1 MDIAK
6 SAVVEQPAQITG
18 VTPSNGITTYDYD
31 GVPIDIIRFFNAD
44 MNNLERKEKD
54 ELALIAKWA
63 FKDVETLG
71 DGLMKL
77 RNLEI
82 KLGRPL
88 GDPESSR
95 RMKIYN
101 WVRIQQHIE
110 DLSKRQEAL
119 RG

>member
-6 SAVVEQPAQITG
+6 SAVVEQPQISS

-31 GVPIDIIRFFNAD
+31 GVPIDIIRFFNTD
-44 MNNLERKEKD
+44 MSRMNTKEKD
-54 ELALIAKWA
+54 ELLTISKWA

-88 GDPESSR
+88 GDPESNR

-110 DLSKRQEAL
+110 DLGKRQEAL